1 LIASVARTEIQ
12 ARFDTWG
19 LMTVG
24 HGILL
29 FLAALVAGGLNSV
42 AGGGSLISFPALIFA
57 GIPPIPANATS
68 TVALWP
74 GSVASVGGYREK
86 VPRDLRLLIPLT
98 AASLLGGLLGA
109 VLLLHTP
116 PRTFLHVVPWLFLLA
131 TLLFVFG
138 KRLTGSSRGVAGG
151 ARSWSAIAAATV
163 AQLLIATYGGFF
175 GGGMGILMLAV
186 FSMAQLGDIHSMNG
200 VKALLATA
208 INGVAIVTFILA
220 GVIVWPAALVMIA
233 GAAAG
238 GYGAARIAQRLDPRL
253 VRGFVVVV
261 GVTMAAYFL
270 WRY

>member
-1 LIASVARTEIQ
+1 MR
-12 ARFDTWG
+12 R

-57 GIPPIPANATS
+57 GVSPIPANATS

-74 GSVASVGGYREK
+74 GSVASLGGYRERL
-86 VPRDLRLLIPLT
+86 PRERRLLLPLT
-98 AASLLGGLLGA
+98 AASLLGGFLGA
-109 VLLLHTP
+109 LLLLHTP
-116 PRTFLHVVPWLFLLA
+116 PRTFMHVVPWLFLLA

-138 KRLTGSSRGVAGG
+138 KRLTGGAGNARDASGKHSWPAIVAT
-151 ARSWSAIAAATV
+151 TV

-175 GGGMGILMLAV
+175 GGGMGILMLAT
-186 FSMAQLGDIHSMNG
+186 FSMVQLGDIHSMNG
-200 VKALLATA
+200 VKSLLATA
-208 INGVAIVTFILA
+208 INGVAIVTFVLA
-220 GVIVWPAALVMIA
+220 KAVVWPAALVMIA

-238 GYGAARIAQRLDPRL
+238 GYGAARIAQRINPRL
-253 VRGFVVVV
+253 VRGFVVVI
-261 GVTMAAYFL
+261 GISMAAYFL

>member
-1 LIASVARTEIQ
+1 
-12 ARFDTWG
+12 
-19 LMTVG
+19 MTVA
-24 HGILL
+24 HGIPL
-29 FLAALVAGGLNSV
+29 FIAALLAGALNSV

-68 TVALWP
+68 AVALWP

-86 VPRDLRLLIPLT
+86 LPREARVLLPLT
-98 AASLLGGLLGA
+98 AASLLGGFLGA

-116 PRTFLHVVPWLFLLA
+116 PLTFMHVVPWLFLMA

-138 KRLTGSSRGVAGG
+138 KRLTSGTGRVTGG
-151 ARSWSAIAAATV
+151 RHSWAVILAATI
-163 AQLLIATYGGFF
+163 AQLAIATYGGFF

-200 VKALLATA
+200 VKALLAVA
-208 INGVAIVTFILA
+208 VNAVAIVTFVFA
-220 GVIVWPAALVMIA
+220 KVIVWPAALVMIA

-238 GYGAARIAQRLDPRL
+238 GYGAARLAQRINPRL
-253 VRGFVVVV
+253 VRGFVVAV
-261 GVTMAAYFL
+261 GITMTIYFL